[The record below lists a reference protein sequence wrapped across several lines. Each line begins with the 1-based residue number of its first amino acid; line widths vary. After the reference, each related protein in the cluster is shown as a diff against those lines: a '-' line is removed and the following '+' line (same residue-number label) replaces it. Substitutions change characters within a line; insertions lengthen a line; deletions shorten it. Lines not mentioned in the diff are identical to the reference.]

1 LVARLLKASKTR
13 ISDFVEMKRGVLF
26 DQSLLKPNKA
36 NRNSHPY
43 FEGDVYRYD
52 LNYVAPSWVEYG
64 PKMREWPKEF
74 RWFEGK
80 RLLMRRLVN
89 RQQRLMTA
97 SAEDTFITNKNLYS
111 LLVRKDSDLEDAG
124 IGFMLGVLNSRLLS
138 RLYLSQVQQATKDD
152 FPQVTIAD
160 VLALPCPR
168 PTSSQLVKISE
179 LAKKYSALMPKL
191 RQARSESERQTL
203 QNAVTAA
210 DQQIDALV
218 YDLYGLTEKEI
229 KLVEDNT

>member
-1 LVARLLKASKTR
+1 MA
-13 ISDFVEMKRGVLF
+13 DFVEMKRGVLF
-26 DQSLLKPNKA
+26 DQSLLKGTKLNKQ
-36 NRNSHPY
+36 SHRY

-52 LNYVAPSWVEYG
+52 LNCVAPSWVEYG
-64 PKMREWPKEF
+64 PKMREWPKQF
-74 RWFEGK
+74 RWFEGE

-97 SAEDTFITNKNLYS
+97 SAEEPFITNKNLYS
-111 LLVRKDSDLEDAG
+111 LLVRTDAG
-124 IGFMLGVLNSRLLS
+124 LKDAGLGFMLGVLNSRLIS

-160 VLALPCPR
+160 VLGLPCPR
-168 PTSSQLVKISE
+168 PTSSLLTKISE
-179 LAKKYSALMPKL
+179 LARKLSALMPKL

-218 YDLYGLTEKEI
+218 YDLYGLSEKEI
-229 KLVEDNT
+229 KLVEGGA